1 MKREIIIMTNNIF
14 DLFNLVDEK
23 EAEKREEEA
32 KAKAILEEEKAKALA
47 EVQRTANV
55 LSDTI
60 QKELIDPSNKKLE
73 KESTATVAEKAKAK
87 ATEAPKFEPNED
99 TVIRFYGESIQI
111 SAYFSAEELAEGQL
125 VKKKDETQRI
135 PLTEELL
142 RKRMEKDYP
151 ELVKD
156 FTEIIFIPAKN
167 LIVPMIKAKKKGC
180 IQEEVSSSTDDAS
193 SFPKIPHSM
202 LESFIT
208 LAKTYAKYNLEVH
221 ADVYFRPETNDYF
234 LDIPEQTVHQYWVE
248 VTEEGFSIV
257 SRVLDAVKVL
267 EIHSHHD
274 MMAFPSTQDNAS
286 ERVPGMHYAIV
297 GNVNRYY
304 PDVFLRQFISDEIG
318 HSIKKVEEVFE
329 SPFQALPSFDAN
341 VIEVSAK

>member
-1 MKREIIIMTNNIF
+1 MTNNIF
-14 DLFNLVDEK
+14 DLFNLVDEV
-23 EAEKREEEA
+23 ETNKREEEA
-32 KAKAILEEEKAKALA
+32 KAKAILEEEKAKAKALA
-47 EVQRTANV
+47 DEENAKIIAEKIANG
-55 LSDTI
+55 
-60 QKELIDPSNKKLE
+60 
-73 KESTATVAEKAKAK
+73 ESTKSTAPVAEKAKTKVA
-87 ATEAPKFEPNED
+87 EVPKFTPNED
-99 TVIRFYGESIQI
+99 TVIRFYGESLEIT
-111 SAYFSAEELAEGQL
+111 SYFTAEELAEGQL
-125 VKKKDETQRI
+125 VKKKEETERV
-135 PLTEELL
+135 PLTVELL
-142 RKRMEKDYP
+142 RKRMEKDFP

-180 IQEEVSSSTDDAS
+180 IKEVSSSNDDAS
-193 SFPKIPHSM
+193 SFPKIPHSI
-202 LESFIT
+202 LESFIS
-208 LAKTYAKYNLEVH
+208 LAKTYGQYNVEVH
-221 ADVYFRPETNDYF
+221 ADVYYRPETNAYF

-248 VTEEGFSIV
+248 VTEEAYSIV

-297 GNVNRYY
+297 GNVSRFY

-329 SPFQALPSFDAN
+329 SPFSTLPNFDAN
-341 VIEVSAK
+341 VIEVSVK